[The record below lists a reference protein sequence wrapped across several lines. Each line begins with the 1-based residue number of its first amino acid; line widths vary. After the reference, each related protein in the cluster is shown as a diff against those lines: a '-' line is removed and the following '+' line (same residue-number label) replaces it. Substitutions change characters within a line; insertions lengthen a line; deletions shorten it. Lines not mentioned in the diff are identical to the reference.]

1 MSSAQKESIGFC
13 GLGAMGQGMATNL
26 LRHGYNVK
34 GFDVYP
40 PSLARFKAAG
50 GIPASSL
57 ADSAAGSTYYVCM
70 VATAVQAQS
79 ALFDGE
85 SAIVPALPRGA
96 TLFLCSTVPAT
107 YAQSV
112 QADLDRLGRSDILF
126 IDCPVSGGAARAAA
140 GTLSIMAGG
149 SPAALEKG
157 HAILAAMAAETKLY
171 IVEGGAG
178 QGSNMKM
185 VHQVLAGIQILAASE
200 AMGLAARMGLDPRKV
215 RDKVLGSE
223 GWSWMFENRVERM
236 LVEDFYPGVSAL
248 TIILKDVGII
258 TQMARV
264 YQYPTPLT
272 SVAEQVYLQGLS
284 QGFGPQDDAGMVRMY
299 YPQPLSQMTATL
311 SGEDE
316 EIQLSKIVR
325 MLAGIHLCAATEAIA
340 FAKHVRLPLGQFYE
354 LANDAAGGSAMF
366 RQAGADMIKA
376 LEGDEAVLDKPQR
389 YCLGEVVGHML
400 QVNEEA
406 AKLKCPVYL
415 ASAALNLLLLA
426 QQGGR
431 DKCADASVI
440 RLWKQ

>member
-1 MSSAQKESIGFC
+1 
-13 GLGAMGQGMATNL
+13 
-26 LRHGYNVK
+26 
-34 GFDVYP
+34 
-40 PSLARFKAAG
+40 
-50 GIPASSL
+50 
-57 ADSAAGSTYYVCM
+57 
-70 VATAVQAQS
+70 
-79 ALFDGE
+79 
-85 SAIVPALPRGA
+85 
-96 TLFLCSTVPAT
+96 
-107 YAQSV
+107 
-112 QADLDRLGRSDILF
+112 
-126 IDCPVSGGAARAAA
+126 
-140 GTLSIMAGG
+140 
-149 SPAALEKG
+149 
-157 HAILAAMAAETKLY
+157 
-171 IVEGGAG
+171 
-178 QGSNMKM
+178 
-185 VHQVLAGIQILAASE
+185 
-200 AMGLAARMGLDPRKV
+200 
-215 RDKVLGSE
+215 
-223 GWSWMFENRVERM
+223 
-236 LVEDFYPGVSAL
+236 
-248 TIILKDVGII
+248 
-258 TQMARV
+258 MARV
-264 YQYPTPLT
+264 YQYPTLLT

-284 QGFGPQDDAGMVRMY
+284 HGFGPQDDAGMVGMY

-325 MLAGIHLCAATEAIA
+325 MLAGIHLCAAAEAIA

-431 DKCADASVI
+431 DKCADANVI